1 MGLLIHGV
9 WMVYGS
15 RVAAFVHCGGWLG
28 RTVGRDGRFMVV
40 MGSRN
45 GLWLVVVMVVL
56 WL

>member
-28 RTVGRDGRFMVV
+28 QTVGRDGWFMVV
-40 MGSRN
+40 MGS
-45 GLWLVVVMVVL
+45 
-56 WL
+56 